1 MTTFSF
7 LRIFLLQVVLIFVAV
22 GYLAAADRVID
33 MGDPGQVI
41 QAYLRATYAR
51 DLVNAYRYISTK
63 DRSVRD
69 MNRYIQQRGAF
80 SGFTLDVAKR
90 VSESIQISVVKME
103 ESANRAQVEI
113 RYNVPDPKK
122 IAPLIFNWDPF
133 RLNALPAG
141 ERSEI
146 LIALEKWKND
156 GATEMRE
163 GREKFELVKEGD
175 EWRVFLN
182 WAKGVSIPVRL
193 DLLKAQ
199 DLDVRLSKNEFI
211 VQPGDLFEIS
221 LKIKN
226 PTKHAVTVRIGHLVE
241 PQDVADYLDFVQC
254 GFLLPVTI
262 APGKEQEYSGTY
274 MLRGNIPEG
283 VRQLKL
289 NYDFRVLK

>member
-1 MTTFSF
+1 MIIFN
-7 LRIFLLQVVLIFVAV
+7 LAWIFLTQLFLVLAAV
-22 GYLAAADRVID
+22 GYLLAADRVID
-33 MGDPGQVI
+33 MRDPAQVI
-41 QAYLRATYAR
+41 RAYLRATYAR
-51 DLVNAYRYISTK
+51 DFANAYRFISAE

-69 MNRYIQQRGAF
+69 INRYIQQRGAF
-80 SGFTLDVAKR
+80 SGFTLDVGKR

-122 IAPLIFNWDPF
+122 IAPIVFNWDPF

-146 LIALEKWKND
+146 LTALEKWKND
-156 GATEMRE
+156 GAIEMRE
-163 GREKFELVKEGD
+163 GREKFELVKEGN

-182 WAKGVSIPVRL
+182 WADGVSIPLRV
-193 DLLKAQ
+193 DLLKAR

-226 PTKHAVTVRIGHLVE
+226 STREPVTVRIGHLVE
-241 PQDVADYLDFVQC
+241 PQDIADYLDFVQC

-274 MLRGNIPEG
+274 MLRASIPEG

-289 NYDFRVLK
+289 NYDFRILK